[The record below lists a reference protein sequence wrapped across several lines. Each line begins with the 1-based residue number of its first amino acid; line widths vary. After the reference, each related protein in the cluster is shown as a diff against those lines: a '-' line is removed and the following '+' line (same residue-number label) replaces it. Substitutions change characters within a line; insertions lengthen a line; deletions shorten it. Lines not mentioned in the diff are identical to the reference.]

1 MSRKLI
7 VLSVDAMVSEDVEKL
22 KKMPNTRRY
31 MPKPAEIKRVR
42 TIYPTITYP
51 VHTAIATGCYADKT
65 GVFSNNVVEPGRKS
79 SGKWQWF
86 HDSVKVPDI
95 FTAAKR
101 KGLTTAAV
109 FWPVTGNHPDIDWNI
124 DEYWTQSDIPGDTL
138 HDAMARSGSTPE
150 VLDIVD
156 KYEPLIRGHQRQHP
170 YADDFVMYCA
180 CEMITRFKPDLLM
193 IHPANIDSYRHGFG
207 LWNDEVD
214 RGIMEADDWIGM
226 LVRAMKTAG
235 TYEGTD
241 LAVISD
247 HGQID
252 ITRNISI
259 NSVFVRE
266 GLIRLDDKGEIAS
279 WDAWVMSGGTSAWCF
294 LRDPGDK
301 AVYDRVYGL
310 LKDLV
315 SAGVYGISEVMTT
328 EEAEKR
334 ERLSGPFSFVL
345 ETDGYTS
352 FGEKLTMPYA
362 SSFDITDY
370 RYGHATHGHLP
381 DKGPQPVFL
390 ASGPSFRENVCV
402 ERRPIV
408 DETATFAKIL
418 GLDMP
423 GIDGVP
429 VDELLK

>member
-1 MSRKLI
+1 MGRKLI

-22 KKMPNTRRY
+22 KSMPNAHRY
-31 MPKPAEIKRVR
+31 MSSPAEIKRVR

-51 VHTAIATGCYADKT
+51 VHTAIATGCYPDKN
-65 GVFSNNVVEPGRKS
+65 GVFCNDVVAPGRKG
-79 SGKWQWF
+79 SGKWNWF

-95 FTAAKR
+95 FTAAK
-101 KGLTTAAV
+101 KIGLTTAAV

-124 DEYWTQSDIPGDTL
+124 AEYWTQRDIPEDTL
-138 HDAMARSGSTPE
+138 HAAFERAGSSPE
-150 VLDIVD
+150 VLEIVD

-170 YADDFVMYCA
+170 WADDFVMYCA
-180 CEMITRFKPDLLM
+180 CEMVTRFKPDLLM
-193 IHPANIDSYRHGFG
+193 IHPANIDSYRHSFG

-214 RGIMEADDWIGM
+214 RGIAEADNWIGM
-226 LVRAMKTAG
+226 LVHAMKTAG
-235 TYEGTD
+235 TYDETD

-252 ITRNISI
+252 ITRNVSI
-259 NSVFVRE
+259 NAVLVKE
-266 GLIRLDDKGEIAS
+266 GLIKTDDKGEITG
-279 WDAWVMSGGTSAWCF
+279 WDAWVMSGGTTAWCF
-294 LRDPGDK
+294 LREPDNT
-301 AVYDRVYGL
+301 AVYNRVYGL
-310 LKDLV
+310 LKELRD
-315 SAGVYGISEVMTT
+315 AGIYGISEVMTR

-390 ASGPSFRENVCV
+390 AKGPSFMEGVSV
-402 ERRPIV
+402 DRRPIV

-418 GLDMP
+418 GLDMSD
-423 GIDGVP
+423 IDGVP